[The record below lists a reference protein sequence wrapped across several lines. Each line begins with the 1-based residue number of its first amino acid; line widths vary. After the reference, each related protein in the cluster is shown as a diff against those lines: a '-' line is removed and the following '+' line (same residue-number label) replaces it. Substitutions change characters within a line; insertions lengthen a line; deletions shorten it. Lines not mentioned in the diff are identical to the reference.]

1 MRRTATIL
9 LAFTA
14 HSALVA
20 KEPVRI
26 SLAESPVPGLRE
38 RVETHLAQEFDCMVI
53 SRGQPVA
60 SSQEQSIEQMRAV
73 LALRPEPSSLQTAD
87 FCAWASVWDASLF
100 VQGLIPADGLRELS
114 IVVADLSKP
123 VENQTDILRERVPE
137 RSDYERS
144 AACQI
149 AARLNLERR
158 TDKTQ
163 TADKSVALAILPLTR
178 LEQPE
183 RLSYGHPIPADKTYV
198 QMEAVLQ
205 GCLPRGATIVSRDSL
220 RKVLAEHH
228 LVGLEDQGGAMRA
241 VAHLLPAQAIVCGT
255 VSRRS
260 FRPDEIRL
268 DLHLVSAQS
277 GALLAAWE
285 GRCADIG
292 ALPDIASAGVREL
305 MAMPW
310 RAFSPRSEPDIR
322 RHREAQFMLAHS
334 GCAAAWSLAKN
345 DPALYA
351 PILKGLLHQAVSFF
365 SWEGGPNSE
374 TVERQRLQEIFVM
387 LDALIGKQAY
397 LDSEKE
403 RVPWPALIRAE
414 ICFWLGTYHEAEQLC
429 RSHLADHPKDLTERA
444 ELILAWSL
452 FKQKRADESRM
463 LLKQVVDRKGLT
475 GYFPAFSAGTG
486 WYWANRLHLELSK
499 TTQDRSGLYAC
510 AKKKMFEDEFIS
522 EEEMRVYLD
531 EVDKRENLEQTI
543 RELSSI
549 LVYGSACSPALMA
562 EKPLNMNV
570 SGWFSHLCPAYVVRG
585 RSYEKL
591 GQKQKALED
600 YALFL
605 RIKGYALASPAPV
618 SDDRMTWQ
626 TPYIKEAMCGLFRL
640 KAEGFA
646 LKDQW
651 LSMSQTRAFP
661 ANAAVYVVPVGFC
674 DKKTLDRFVQE
685 TATFLGARIEVL
697 QPLELPPNLKV
708 FQTKSGTLTYDG
720 KELVQA
726 VFRKLS
732 VPDDVVQLVLASSE
746 VYRITEGND
755 YWRTGSFDG
764 GNTLLLSIKGS
775 KFPQGELRRRVPHC
789 LQFRY
794 QTNSKEPW
802 LDEPPD
808 SKYFLMYRDYCTPPC
823 LFGAD
828 LKSGHGE
835 EMTALCPRCQ
845 DAYRKVDFE
854 ILKRQTV
861 AALQKQGVKIVPS
874 PDKNA
879 APQAAAGH

>member
-1 MRRTATIL
+1 MRHVPSIIL
-9 LAFTA
+9 AYSCTVGLF
-14 HSALVA
+14 A
-20 KEPVRI
+20 KEPLRI
-26 SLAESPVPGLRE
+26 SLADSPVPGLRE

-53 SRGQPVA
+53 SRSQPVA

-73 LALRPEPSSLQTAD
+73 LALRPEPSSVQTAD

-114 IVVADLSKP
+114 LVVADLSKP
-123 VENQTDILRERVPE
+123 VENQTDILREKVPE
-137 RSDYERS
+137 RSDYERA
-144 AACQI
+144 AACKI
-149 AARLNLERR
+149 AAQLNLERI
-158 TDKTQ
+158 TAKTQ
-163 TADKSVALAILPLTR
+163 TAEKGIALAILPLIR
-178 LEQPE
+178 HEQPE
-183 RLSYGHPIPADKTYV
+183 RLSYGQPIPADKTYV

-205 GCLPRGATIVSRDSL
+205 GCLPSGATIVSRDSL
-220 RKVLAEHH
+220 RNVLAEHH
-228 LVGLEDQGGAMRA
+228 LVGLENQAGAMRA
-241 VAHLLPAQAIVCGT
+241 VAHLLPAQALISGT

-260 FRPDEIRL
+260 FKPDEIRL
-268 DLHLVSAQS
+268 DLHLVAPQS

-292 ALPDIASAGVREL
+292 SLPDIACAGVREL

-310 RAFSPRSEPDIR
+310 KTFFPRSAPDIR
-322 RHREAQFMLAHS
+322 RHREAQFMLSHS
-334 GCAAAWSLAKN
+334 GCDAAWSLAKN

-351 PILKGLLHQAVSFF
+351 PILRGLLQQAVCFF
-365 SWEGGPNSE
+365 SWEGGSNIE
-374 TVERQRLQEIFVM
+374 TVERQRLQEIYVM
-387 LDALIGKQAY
+387 LDDLIGKQTY
-397 LDSEKE
+397 LESEKE
-403 RVPWPALIRAE
+403 RVPWPELIRAE
-414 ICFWLGTYHEAEQLC
+414 ICFWLGKNNEAEQLC
-429 RSHLADHPKDLTERA
+429 RSHLADHPKNLPERA

-452 FKQKRADESRM
+452 FKQKRYDESRM
-463 LLKQVVDRKGLT
+463 LLKQVTDRKGLT
-475 GYFPAFSAGTG
+475 WYFPAFSAGTG

-499 TTQDRSGLYAC
+499 TIQDRAGLYAC
-510 AKKKMFEDEFIS
+510 AKKKMLEDKFIS

-531 EVDKRENLEQTI
+531 EVDKRETLDQTV

-549 LVYGSACSPALMA
+549 LVYGGACSPALLA
-562 EKPLNMNV
+562 TKPLNMNV

-591 GQKQKALED
+591 GQKKKAIED

-605 RIKGYALASPAPV
+605 RIKGYALNSSSPV

-640 KAEGFA
+640 KAEGLR

-651 LSMSQTRAFP
+651 LSMSQTRPFP

-674 DKKTLDRFVQE
+674 DKKTLDRFVKE

-708 FQTKSGTLTYDG
+708 FKSKSGTQAYDG

-726 VFRKLS
+726 VLRTLS

-764 GNTLLLSIKGS
+764 GNTLVLSIKGN
-775 KFPQGELRRRVPHC
+775 KFPQGELKRRVPHC

-808 SKYFLMYRDYCTPPC
+808 SKYFLMYRDACSPPC

-854 ILKRQTV
+854 VLKQQTV
-861 AALQKQGVKIVPS
+861 AALKKQGVKIIPS
-874 PDKNA
+874 SSRTS
-879 APQAAAGH
+879 APQASEVH